1 MPDIRMALKAALLF
15 SSARVY
21 LSIDARE
28 FHFIDIQFKSV
39 HQIGSCTL
47 DRMENRKR
55 EKERESMRHLYNV
68 QTQQRSQLP

>member
-1 MPDIRMALKAALLF
+1 MLPEIVMSCLTSELKALLF
-15 SSARVY
+15 SSAVY

-68 QTQQRSQLP
+68 QT